1 MRRPSESRAQLSTE
15 QRHPASSGF
24 DALDV
29 AQAVELMQ
37 RVDREIH
44 AALEA
49 ARDSIAAAI
58 ELVVARLE
66 RGGRLIYVGAGT
78 SGRLGVLD
86 AVECPPTF
94 LSDPAQVVGVIAG
107 GPRALTAAVEG
118 AEDDGDAARADLAR
132 LELSARDVVFGITA
146 GGTTPYV
153 HAAIELARER
163 GAASVFFACVP
174 REQAADRADVS
185 IRVVTGPEVLT
196 GSTRLKAGTATKLVL
211 NTVSTIAMARLG
223 KVYDNLMVDV
233 DTRTNAKLVDR
244 GARIVSAATG
254 ASRERALELLA
265 ACGGRAKT
273 AIVMEKLSCDAAD
286 AERALSAAGGNLR
299 RALKPS

>member
-1 MRRPSESRAQLSTE
+1 MKEPTSSRAHLATE
-15 QRHPASSGF
+15 QRGHASAGF
-24 DALDV
+24 DRLSIADAVALMQSEDRKLHDALD
-29 AQAVELMQ
+29 
-37 RVDREIH
+37 
-44 AALEA
+44 A
-49 ARDSIAAAI
+49 ARASIAAAI

-94 LSDPAQVVGVIAG
+94 LSDPSQVLGVIAG
-107 GPRALTAAVEG
+107 GEAALTRAVEG
-118 AEDDGDAARADLAR
+118 AEDDALAARRDLEAR
-132 LELSARDVVFGITA
+132 KLGAADVVFGISA

-163 GAASVFFACVP
+163 GAASVFLACVP
-174 REQAADRADVS
+174 REQAEDRADVS

-211 NTVSTIAMARLG
+211 NTVSTVAMAQLG
-223 KVYDNLMVDV
+223 KVYDNWMVDV

-244 GARIVSAATG
+244 GARIVASAAG
-254 ASRERALELLA
+254 VSRERALELLA
-265 ACGGRAKT
+265 AAGGRAKT
-273 AIVMEKLSCDAAD
+273 AIVMQRLGCDAPSAQNKLDAAD
-286 AERALSAAGGNLR
+286 GRLR
-299 RALKPS
+299 RALGE